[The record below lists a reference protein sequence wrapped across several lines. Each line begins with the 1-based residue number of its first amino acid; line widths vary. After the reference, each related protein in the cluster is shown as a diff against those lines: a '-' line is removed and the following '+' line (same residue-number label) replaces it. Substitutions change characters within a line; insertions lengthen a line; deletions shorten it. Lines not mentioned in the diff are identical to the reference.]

1 MTMID
6 KNDIS
11 TKVKRYIVRESFSP
25 DEAIHNDSLIFENSL
40 LDSMGFLFLIDFLK
54 EEFSIEI
61 EDSELIDENFKSI
74 NNITEFMLK
83 KLEIKN
89 MKKESTI

>member
-1 MTMID
+1 MID

-11 TKVKRYIVRESFSP
+11 TKVKRYIVRESSSP
-25 DEAIHNDSLIFENSL
+25 DVAIQNDTLIFENSL

-83 KLEIKN
+83 KLEKN
-89 MKKESTI
+89 MRTESII